1 VRKTLFFA
9 LLLPWLLAA
18 AAPPRAEDWVI
29 PRTTYYI
36 SAAEQEFPDFPPPP
50 ADGSPADLS
59 DLQGVRDWQIKRST
73 AQCAAANAA
82 ARASFTEF
90 FADISPFPSPLP
102 GKAKEILDR
111 VKKETDGAAAGV
123 KDMFGRPRPFL
134 RAPDLNPCLGRIGGK
149 AYPSGHAAISRVLA
163 LLLADLVPARRGE
176 FLSRADAAALD
187 RVIGGVHHP
196 ADIEAGKLLG
206 DRLYAAYSRSP
217 AFKADMSA
225 LRGLL
230 KKNARPLP
238 EGTVRRSGGVR

>member
-1 VRKTLFFA
+1 MRKTAFFT
-9 LLLPWLLAA
+9 LLLPALLAA
-18 AAPPRAEDWVI
+18 PEPLRGEDWVI
-29 PRTTYYI
+29 PRTTCYI
-36 SAAEQEFPDFPPPP
+36 SAGEQEFTDFPPPP

-82 ARASFTEF
+82 AHASFTEF

-102 GKAKEILDR
+102 ERAKAILDR
-111 VKKETDGAAAGV
+111 VKKETDGAAAAV

-134 RAPDLNPCLGRIGGK
+134 RAPDLDPCLGRIGGK
-149 AYPSGHAAISRVLA
+149 AYPSGHATISRVLA
-163 LLLADLVPARRGE
+163 LMLSDLVPDRRAA
-176 FLSRADAAALD
+176 FMARADAAALD

-217 AFKADMSA
+217 AFKDDMSV
-225 LRGLL
+225 L
-230 KKNARPLP
+230 
-238 EGTVRRSGGVR
+238 